1 MKYSISRQFEKNRE
15 LRADNFV
22 LVYQMGKVGSSS
34 IEHTLG
40 ERKIP
45 SYHIHTFDDHEEF
58 HMYHNKQDVKKFF
71 DFKNRAIYRLVLSQR
86 KRILQKT

>member
-15 LRADNFV
+15 LQADNFV

-40 ERKIP
+40 RKI
-45 SYHIHTFDDHEEF
+45 S
-58 HMYHNKQDVKKFF
+58 
-71 DFKNRAIYRLVLSQR
+71 RAITSTPLMIT
-86 KRILQKT
+86 KNFTCITIKKT

>member
-15 LRADNFV
+15 LQADNFV

-58 HMYHNKQDVKKFF
+58 QMYHNK
-71 DFKNRAIYRLVLSQR
+71 
-86 KRILQKT
+86 KRCE